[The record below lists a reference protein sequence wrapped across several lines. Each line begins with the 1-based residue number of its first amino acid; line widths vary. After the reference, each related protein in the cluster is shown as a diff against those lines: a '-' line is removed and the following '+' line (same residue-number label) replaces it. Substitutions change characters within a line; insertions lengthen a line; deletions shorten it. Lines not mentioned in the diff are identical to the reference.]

1 MRQTPAN
8 YSRNFQIMT
17 VKNPYT
23 FRMNIFCLLSAHL
36 WGLVWLGVLF
46 GVSFCLVL
54 IAKLVYLG
62 RVYQK
67 QQSQPPT
74 PTPKTEEKQN
84 SSVPKTEEPVY
95 YIVERKKRV
104 KSSFSEPKQIRFK

>member
-1 MRQTPAN
+1 
-8 YSRNFQIMT
+8 
-17 VKNPYT
+17 
-23 FRMNIFCLLSAHL
+23 MNIFCLLSAHI

-54 IAKLVYLG
+54 IAKLVYFG
-62 RVYQK
+62 RIYQK
-67 QQSQPPT
+67 QQSQPPM
-74 PTPKTEEKQN
+74 PPKTEEKQN
-84 SSVPKTEEPVY
+84 SPAQKTEEPVY

>member
-1 MRQTPAN
+1 
-8 YSRNFQIMT
+8 
-17 VKNPYT
+17 
-23 FRMNIFCLLSAHL
+23 MNIFCLLSAHI

-74 PTPKTEEKQN
+74 PPKTEEKQN
-84 SSVPKTEEPVY
+84 SSVQKTEEPVY

>member
-1 MRQTPAN
+1 
-8 YSRNFQIMT
+8 
-17 VKNPYT
+17 
-23 FRMNIFCLLSAHL
+23 MNIFCLLSAHI

-54 IAKLVYLG
+54 IAKLVYFG

-67 QQSQPPT
+67 QQSQPST
-74 PTPKTEEKQN
+74 PQKTEEKQN
-84 SSVPKTEEPVY
+84 SPAQKTEEPVY